1 MVSEL
6 SQLMHK
12 LLQNSSGS
20 WRARIGTLGL
30 LIAAILL
37 LLAVQIQSNFSQ
49 LLESKTSR
57 EAGTQY
63 LVVNR
68 QLNND
73 NLNKPTLAEEEI
85 EELKKLPEVTSVG
98 IVQPAYFKATLS
110 INSSQFPFQTEA
122 SFESVPTDFI
132 DALPAN
138 WEWKEGDPFV
148 PVIVPSLY
156 LDLYNFQF
164 ALGQQ
169 LPQLSPEIIQMLQFN
184 IGITG
189 QGQTMYLKGKVVG
202 LSDRIQS
209 LIVPASFM
217 QWANRRFAT
226 SETRKPS
233 RVIIK
238 TGDASSP
245 TLHQFLQKNQL
256 QTDKEKTRFSQYR
269 QIVNWI
275 AGITGISG
283 LLLLV
288 FALLVLSLFIQLNV
302 TGRRDEIRLLLQ
314 LGTAPRQLSAFLLKK
329 FFPPQAVMVVIALV
343 LVAALQWGLQI
354 WLAKRTVNISP
365 LVSPLTLLTALLLLA
380 AMWLINRQAVKRT
393 IDS

>member
-1 MVSEL
+1 MVREL
-6 SQLMHK
+6 SQLMNK
-12 LLQNSSGS
+12 LLHNSSGS
-20 WRARIGTLGL
+20 WRARIGSVGL

-37 LLAVQIQSNFSQ
+37 LLAVQIQINFSQ
-49 LLESKTSR
+49 LLESKPSR

-63 LVVNR
+63 LIINR
-68 QLNND
+68 QLNNN

-85 EELKKLPEVTSVG
+85 EQLKKLPEVTSVG

-110 INSSQFPFQTEA
+110 INSSQFPFQTDA
-122 SFESVPTDFI
+122 SFESVPADFI

-138 WEWKEGDPFV
+138 WNWKEGDPYV
-148 PVIVPSLY
+148 PVIIPSLY

-164 ALGQQ
+164 ALAQQ
-169 LPQLSPEIIQMLQFN
+169 LPQLSPEIIQLLQFN

-189 QGQTMYLKGKVVG
+189 RGQTMYLKGKVVG

-217 QWANRRFAT
+217 QWANSRFTTGEA
-226 SETRKPS
+226 RKPS

-245 TLHQFLQKNQL
+245 SLNQFLQKNQL

-269 QIVNWI
+269 QLVNWI

-288 FALLVLSLFIQLNV
+288 FALLVLSLFIQLNI

-329 FFPPQAVMVVIALV
+329 FFPPQAAMVIIACG
-343 LVAALQWGLQI
+343 LVAAMQWGLQV
-354 WLAKRTVNISP
+354 WLAKRSVTITPFLS
-365 LVSPLTLLTALLLLA
+365 SLTLATALLLLA
-380 AMWLINRQAVKRT
+380 AMWLINRLAIKRT
-393 IDS
+393 MHS

>member
-1 MVSEL
+1 MVREL
-6 SQLMHK
+6 SQLMNK
-12 LLQNSSGS
+12 LLHNSSGS
-20 WRARIGTLGL
+20 WRARIGSVGL

-37 LLAVQIQSNFSQ
+37 LLAVQIQINFSQ
-49 LLESKTSR
+49 LLESKPSR

-63 LVVNR
+63 LIINR
-68 QLNND
+68 QLNNN

-85 EELKKLPEVTSVG
+85 EQLKKLPEVTSVG

-110 INSSQFPFQTEA
+110 INSSQFPFQTDA
-122 SFESVPTDFI
+122 SFESVPADFI

-138 WEWKEGDPFV
+138 WNWKEGDPYV
-148 PVIVPSLY
+148 PVIIPSLY

-164 ALGQQ
+164 ALAQQ
-169 LPQLSPEIIQMLQFN
+169 LPQLSPEIIQLLQFN

-189 QGQTMYLKGKVVG
+189 RGQTLYLKGKVVG

-217 QWANRRFAT
+217 QWANSRFT
-226 SETRKPS
+226 TGETRKPS

-245 TLHQFLQKNQL
+245 SLNQFLQKNQL

-269 QIVNWI
+269 QLVNWI

-288 FALLVLSLFIQLNV
+288 FALLVLSLFIQLNI

-329 FFPPQAVMVVIALV
+329 FFPPQAAMVIIACG
-343 LVAALQWGLQI
+343 LVAAMQWGLQV
-354 WLAKRTVNISP
+354 WLAKRSVTITPFLS
-365 LVSPLTLLTALLLLA
+365 SLTLATALLLLA
-380 AMWLINRQAVKRT
+380 AMWLINRLAIKRT
-393 IDS
+393 MHS

>member
-1 MVSEL
+1 
-6 SQLMHK
+6 
-12 LLQNSSGS
+12 
-20 WRARIGTLGL
+20 
-30 LIAAILL
+30 
-37 LLAVQIQSNFSQ
+37 
-49 LLESKTSR
+49 
-57 EAGTQY
+57 
-63 LVVNR
+63 
-68 QLNND
+68 
-73 NLNKPTLAEEEI
+73 
-85 EELKKLPEVTSVG
+85 VTSVG

-110 INSSQFPFQTEA
+110 INSSQFPFQTDA
-122 SFESVPTDFI
+122 SFESVPADFI

-138 WEWKEGDPFV
+138 WNWKEGDPYV
-148 PVIVPSLY
+148 PVIIPSLY

-164 ALGQQ
+164 ALAQQ
-169 LPQLSPEIIQMLQFN
+169 LPQLSPEIIQLLQFN

-189 QGQTMYLKGKVVG
+189 RGQTMYLKGKVVG

-217 QWANRRFAT
+217 QWANSRFT
-226 SETRKPS
+226 TGETRKPS

-245 TLHQFLQKNQL
+245 SLNQFLQKNQL

-269 QIVNWI
+269 QLVNWI

-288 FALLVLSLFIQLNV
+288 FALLVLSLFIQLNI

-329 FFPPQAVMVVIALV
+329 FFPPQAAMVIIACG
-343 LVAALQWGLQI
+343 LVAAMQWGLQV
-354 WLAKRTVNISP
+354 WLAKRSVTITPFLS
-365 LVSPLTLLTALLLLA
+365 SLTLATALLLLA
-380 AMWLINRQAVKRT
+380 AMWLINRLAIKRT
-393 IDS
+393 MHS

>member
-1 MVSEL
+1 MVREL
-6 SQLMHK
+6 SQLMNK
-12 LLQNSSGS
+12 LLHNSSGS
-20 WRARIGTLGL
+20 WRARIGSVGL

-37 LLAVQIQSNFSQ
+37 LLAVQIQINFSQ
-49 LLESKTSR
+49 LLESKPSR

-63 LVVNR
+63 LIINR
-68 QLNND
+68 QLNNN

-85 EELKKLPEVTSVG
+85 EQLKKLPEVTSVG

-110 INSSQFPFQTEA
+110 INSSQFPFQTDA
-122 SFESVPTDFI
+122 SFESVPADFI

-138 WEWKEGDPFV
+138 WNWKEGDPYV
-148 PVIVPSLY
+148 PVIIPSLY

-164 ALGQQ
+164 ALAQQ
-169 LPQLSPEIIQMLQFN
+169 LPQLSPEIIQLLQFN

-189 QGQTMYLKGKVVG
+189 RGQTMYLKGKVVG

-217 QWANRRFAT
+217 QWANSRFT
-226 SETRKPS
+226 TGETRKPS

-245 TLHQFLQKNQL
+245 SLNQFLQKNQL

-269 QIVNWI
+269 QLVNWI

-288 FALLVLSLFIQLNV
+288 FALLVLSLFIQLNI

-314 LGTAPRQLSAFLLKK
+314 LGTAPRQLSAFLVKK
-329 FFPPQAVMVVIALV
+329 FFPPQAAMVIIACG
-343 LVAALQWGLQI
+343 LVAAMQWGLQV
-354 WLAKRTVNISP
+354 WLAKRSVTITPFLS
-365 LVSPLTLLTALLLLA
+365 SLTLATALLLLA
-380 AMWLINRQAVKRT
+380 AMWLINRLAIKRT
-393 IDS
+393 MHS